1 MDREFRVMKALQNTA
16 VRRRTRARRARAL
29 TAPCGMGLPMSSQV
43 PVPKMYAF
51 CNDASVLGVPFYV
64 MEFVEGPFGPKS
76 LDFFCSASGRRVA
89 SGLAAC
95 CTLGAQAAS

>member
-1 MDREFRVMKALQNTA
+1 MKALQNTA

-29 TAPCGMGLPMSSQV
+29 TAPCGIGLPMSSQV

-64 MEFVEGPFGPKS
+64 LEFVEGP
-76 LDFFCSASGRRVA
+76 
-89 SGLAAC
+89 LARNRPTSFA
-95 CTLGAQAAS
+95 LRAVGEMRPV